1 MKLPPI
7 VRRIA
12 KRVVRAAPI
21 LRRHVLTSTDYRVLS
36 GKELSSDIAL
46 MAGDT
51 IDVP

>member
-1 MKLPPI
+1 
-7 VRRIA
+7 
-12 KRVVRAAPI
+12 VVNY
-21 LRRHVLTSTDYRVLS
+21 DRVLS